1 VKKATV
7 SDLTPQG
14 VTKATVSGLTPMGVR
29 FQSLRS
35 SSAGN
40 CLALW
45 TGTSSILID
54 CGVKVQ
60 RECREILAEHARRAG
75 NVDAVI
81 VSHAH
86 GDHMA
91 YGALRVLGREGIRVF
106 ADARVIR
113 QLRETH
119 APQEWREPPRMRAL
133 AGEVCDV
140 GDFRVMPIEVPHA
153 PDVPTFGFV
162 ITVRHEERKRR
173 IVVCTDFHDYA
184 PILPHFV
191 DADFIFV
198 EANHDLQLLRKHP
211 NYASRYHLNN
221 VQTASLLHHAAARSA
236 SPPRAVM
243 LGHLSEERNRR
254 ALATSEVT
262 RMFERQGTKMRFH
275 LDAAPARR
283 PSEVVEI

>member
-1 VKKATV
+1 MAI
-7 SDLTPQG
+7 
-14 VTKATVSGLTPMGVR
+14 R

-45 TGTSSILID
+45 TDTSSILID
-54 CGVKVQ
+54 CGLHVQ
-60 RECREILAEHARRAG
+60 RECREMLEGHARRAG
-75 NVDAVI
+75 NVDAVL

-91 YGALRVLGREGIRVF
+91 YGSLRVLAREGIRVH
-106 ADARVIR
+106 ADARVIHD
-113 QLRETH
+113 LRLRHE
-119 APQEWREPPRMRAL
+119 PDDWGPPPRMRPL
-133 AGEVCDV
+133 SGTSSDI
-140 GDFRVMPIEVPHA
+140 GDFTVTRVELPHE
-153 PDVPTFGFV
+153 PFVSTFGFV
-162 ITVRHEERKRR
+162 ITARDRGRAR
-173 IVVCTDFHDYA
+173 TIVVCTDFNDYA
-184 PILPHFV
+184 AVLPHFV

-221 VQTASLLHHAAARSA
+221 VQTASLLHHAAGRSA

-254 ALATSEVT
+254 ALAIDEVA
-262 RMFERQGTKMRFH
+262 RMFESQRTKLSFR
-275 LDAAPARR
+275 LDAASARR
-283 PSEVVEI
+283 PSDVIEI